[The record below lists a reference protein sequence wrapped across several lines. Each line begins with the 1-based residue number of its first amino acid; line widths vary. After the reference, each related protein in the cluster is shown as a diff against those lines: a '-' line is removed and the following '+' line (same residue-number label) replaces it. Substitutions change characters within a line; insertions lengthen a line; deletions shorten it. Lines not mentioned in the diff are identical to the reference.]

1 MMKHLQFYKNRGHH
15 TSGDVFSHFIDSIL
29 LNNRTWEYFINW
41 AKVFD
46 KVDDLKIE
54 IGILN
59 SLCSSKDF
67 DNDLSVILS
76 RYPEVI
82 KAFPTLLGVREKRID
97 VLDSNRLPDFVF
109 KSFDFTKRRLS
120 PNDIKDLVD
129 FFKNSGL
136 KSLILEGGIA
146 NLKDYTYGVEV
157 GLDTNG
163 RKNRGGSI
171 MEDLVE
177 DLLQK
182 VYGLDS
188 SAYTT
193 QGSPD
198 KVYMKWGVSLPVDRS
213 SRRPDFLVWKNNKL
227 FWIETNFYSG
237 GGSKLKSTCGE
248 YKALFDFCKSNG
260 VEFIW
265 ITDGEGW
272 KTTLRPLEETYLY
285 TDYIFNLSMIKD
297 GILDEVWG

>member
-1 MMKHLQFYKNRGHH
+1 MKHLQFYKNRGYH

-59 SLCSSKDF
+59 SLCGSKDF

-82 KAFPTLLGVREKRID
+82 KAFPTLLGVREKRIN
-97 VLDSNRLPDFVF
+97 VLDSKSLPDFVF
-109 KSFDFTKRRLS
+109 KSFDFTKGRLT
-120 PNDIKDLVD
+120 PNDIEDLVD
-129 FFKNSGL
+129 FFNSSGL

-188 SAYTT
+188 LAYTT

-198 KVYMKWGVSLPVDRS
+198 KVYEKWGVSLPVDRS
-213 SRRPDFLVWKNNKL
+213 SRRPDFLVWKNNRL

-248 YKALFDFCKSNG
+248 YKALYDFCKSNG

-272 KTTLRPLEETYLY
+272 NTTLRPLEETYFY
-285 TDYIFNLSMIKD
+285 TDYIFNLTMIKD

>member
-1 MMKHLQFYKNRGHH
+1 MKHLQFYKNRGHH

-97 VLDSNRLPDFVF
+97 VLDSNSLPDFVF

-198 KVYMKWGVSLPVDRS
+198 KVYRKWGVSLPVDRS